1 LRRPWSCLC
10 PAAVVIFCQLY
21 FCATVPAAGPS
32 EAFSSQAPV
41 VPFSNGPLAHPP
53 QPKPKPKPKAVVIT
67 LVTVAQLQQ
76 WLAASRGMSDSAQ
89 QLSSLKLTEPLGS
102 QELATMMAE
111 LRGKKSRQALTAIA
125 DVSEFL
131 DPPQAELPAD
141 APPDSA
147 TQTRMISL
155 TESYLRKTLPK
166 LPDFTA
172 TRTVVDY
179 EEEMQYSEYATVAS
193 YEHDPQYSDHD
204 NRIAYKPLQLS
215 DRYKEKV
222 LYRDGHEV
230 TNAEL
235 QKNKTRGPEDRYL
248 ITRGTFGPLLGWVDD
263 AIAVPDAL
271 TWNRWEQSGNG
282 RLAVFRYQVPV
293 EKSRFQIK
301 GCCLPDGGEVKG
313 FIKTTGYSGE
323 IAIDPQSGA
332 ILRLVFRADLI
343 AIPPLVRSDILVEY
357 GPVDIGGKTYICP
370 VRSVSLWRGR
380 SVIPLSPSDKTLGTF
395 GPYVTAL
402 NDMTFDHYRVFRSES
417 RILPSFKPVQ

>member
-1 LRRPWSCLC
+1 
-10 PAAVVIFCQLY
+10 
-21 FCATVPAAGPS
+21 
-32 EAFSSQAPV
+32 
-41 VPFSNGPLAHPP
+41 
-53 QPKPKPKPKAVVIT
+53 VIT

-76 WLAASRGMSDSAQ
+76 WLVASGGVSDSELAR

-102 QELATMMAE
+102 QELAAMMAE

-131 DPPQAELPAD
+131 DPPEAELPAD
-141 APPDSA
+141 APPDTT
-147 TQTRMISL
+147 TQTRMLSL
-155 TESYLRKTLPK
+155 TESYLRKTLPE

-179 EEEMQYSEYATVAS
+179 EEEMHYSEYVTVAS
-193 YEHDPQYSDHD
+193 YDNDPQYSDYD
-204 NRIAYKPLQLS
+204 NRIANKPLQLS

-235 QKNKTRGPEDRYL
+235 QKNKSRGPEDRYL
-248 ITRGTFGPLLGWVDD
+248 ITRGTFGPLLGWVGD
-263 AIAVPDAL
+263 AIAVPDSL
-271 TWNRWEQSGNG
+271 TWSRWEHSANEL
-282 RLAVFRYQVPV
+282 LAVFRYQVPV

-323 IAIDPQSGA
+323 ITIDPRSGA
-332 ILRLVFRADLI
+332 ILRLVFRADLT
-343 AIPPLVRSDILVEY
+343 AIPPLVRSDIMVEY
-357 GPVDIGGKTYICP
+357 GPVDIGGKSYICP
-370 VRSVSLWRGR
+370 LRSVSRWRGR
-380 SVIPLSPSDKTLGTF
+380 SVIPLMGSNGKLGNF

-402 NDMTFDHYRVFRSES
+402 NDMTFDDYHIFRSES
-417 RILPSFKPVQ
+417 RILSGFKPEQ

>member
-1 LRRPWSCLC
+1 VVLEKKEGPLRRRPWSRLC
-10 PAAVVIFCQLY
+10 PATFVLCCQIY
-21 FCATVPAAGPS
+21 FCAIASATGSS
-32 EAFSSQAPV
+32 EAFSLQAPV
-41 VPFSNGPLAHPP
+41 VPFSNSPEAHPP
-53 QPKPKPKPKAVVIT
+53 PPKPKPVKIT
-67 LVTVAQLQQ
+67 PITPVTVAQLQQ
-76 WLAASRGMSDSAQ
+76 WLVASRGLSDSELAQ
-89 QLSSLKLTEPLGS
+89 QLSCLELTEPLRS
-102 QELATMMAE
+102 LKFAPMMAE

-141 APPDSA
+141 ASADST

-179 EEEMQYSEYATVAS
+179 EEA
-193 YEHDPQYSDHD
+193 PQYGDD
-204 NRIAYKPLQLS
+204 DIRIAYKPLYLS

-230 TNAEL
+230 TNAKL

-248 ITRGTFGPLLGWVDD
+248 ITRGTFGPFLGWVDD

-271 TWNRWEQSGNG
+271 TWSRWEQSGDE

-323 IAIDPQSGA
+323 IAIDPQNGV
-332 ILRLVFRADLI
+332 ILRLVFRADLT
-343 AIPPLVRSDILVEY
+343 AIPPLVRSDIMVEY
-357 GPVDIGGKTYICP
+357 GPVDIGGRTYICP

-380 SVIPLSPSDKTLGTF
+380 SIIPLSASNKTLGTF

-402 NDMTFDHYRVFRSES
+402 NDMTFDHYQVFRSES
-417 RILPSFKPVQ
+417 RILPNFKPTQ